1 MGGSSLSPGW
11 SAPGLPRHGLPPRH
25 FDLLAGGGAGRAVV
39 AHLWDSERS
48 HRLVLLGLLIGTASR
63 RPDATGP
70 LSGIE
75 AAWDLL
81 IAAERQSAA
90 IADDILL
97 LPETGHWLR
106 HCLGRLQSPG
116 SGREPGDPPLWADVG
131 HLHLLAA
138 VAAMRTGLPFRL
150 TVPVRAGRVWF
161 PTLGCAVLPTQAG
174 VWRTAEAAFTSPTLT
189 VTPSGTASAGHDP
202 VRIERPFAEPSSHW
216 QIPHVLSL
224 DLPDG
229 PRRVML
235 HELGPYRMRGRA
247 WDDPDRAGG
256 PAAAPAVHRWTD
268 LLQRAWPLLARVD
281 PSGAEDVTACLRSIE
296 PLPAARPFRWH
307 SATMEDG
314 MGGMAASEPSG
325 TEPAAAAQFAAVLT
339 HEAQHSK
346 LSALLHMYSL
356 HTPDVTRRFQVPWR
370 DDPRPLR
377 GVLHG
382 VYAFTG
388 VARFWRGHLLNG
400 CPQDEEPLAAFE
412 FALRRRQLLCVLPSL
427 EQEPELTALGRRLV
441 GRLLETVEEWQEEPV
456 LPEPLAWAELAVDD
470 HGLSWRSHHLVPDP
484 DLVADLV
491 QEWGD
496 GRADAATPEGAWRYP
511 RPRLVPD
518 LAVRHLDAR
527 AVLMRMRLAPATAAL
542 VRDADDLGDLVLGA
556 RPADV
561 ELLDGRP
568 AAAQRL
574 YAAEIRAHSDA
585 GPAPGTVWAGLAWT
599 LRGCRDH
606 EAAARALAVCPEL
619 VRHVYASVN
628 LKSANAPDP
637 VAVAGW
643 LGRTVAV
650 PR

>member
-1 MGGSSLSPGW
+1 MGGSSLSSGW
-11 SAPGLPRHGLPPRH
+11 SASGLPRHGLPPRH
-25 FDLLAGGGAGRAVV
+25 FDLLAGGGAGHAVV

-48 HRLVLLGLLIGTASR
+48 HRLVLLGLLMGSASR
-63 RPDATGP
+63 RADATGP
-70 LSGIE
+70 LSDIE

-90 IADDILL
+90 IADDMLL

-116 SGREPGDPPLWADVG
+116 HGREPGDPPLWADVG

-138 VAAMRTGLPFRL
+138 VAGVRSGLPFRL
-150 TVPVRAGRVWF
+150 RVPVRAGRVWF
-161 PTLGCAVLPTQAG
+161 PTLGCAVLPGEARAWQ
-174 VWRTAEAAFTSPTLT
+174 TAEAMYDSRTLI
-189 VTPSGTASAGHDP
+189 VTPSGTGSGGPDP
-202 VRIERPFAEPSSHW
+202 VRIERPFAQPSAHW
-216 QIPHVLSL
+216 QVPQVLSL

-235 HELGPYRMRGRA
+235 HELGPYRMQGKA
-247 WDDPDRAGG
+247 WDTPDRAVG
-256 PAAAPAVHRWTD
+256 PAAAEAVHRWTE
-268 LLQRAWPLLARVD
+268 LLELAWPLLARVD

-296 PLPAARPFRWH
+296 PLPVARPFRWH

-314 MGGMAASEPSG
+314 MGGMAASAPAG

-356 HTPDVTRRFQVPWR
+356 HTPDATRRFQVPWR

-400 CPQDEEPLAAFE
+400 CPQDEQRLAAFE
-412 FALRRRQLLCVLPSL
+412 FALRRRQLLRVLPAL
-427 EQEPELTALGRRLV
+427 EREAELTPLGRRLV
-441 GRLLETVEEWQEEPV
+441 GRLLETVREWADEPV

-470 HGLSWRSHHLVPDP
+470 HALSWRSHHLAPDP

-491 QEWGD
+491 REWGD
-496 GRADAATPEGAWRYP
+496 GRAGTAAPEQAWHCP
-511 RPRLVPD
+511 PPRLVPD
-518 LAVRHLDAR
+518 PAARHLDAR
-527 AVLMRMRLAPATAAL
+527 AVLMRMRLMRVTAVRVRAT
-542 VRDADDLGDLVLGA
+542 DALGDLVLGA

-561 ELLDGRP
+561 HLLDGRLP
-568 AAAQRL
+568 AAERL
-574 YAAEIRAHSDA
+574 YADEIRAHSDA
-585 GPAPGTVWAGLAWT
+585 GPAPGTVWSGLAWT
-599 LRGCRDH
+599 LRGRR
-606 EAAARALAVCPEL
+606 EREGAARALTACPEL
-619 VRHVYASVN
+619 VRHVYAAVK
-628 LKSANAPDP
+628 LKSASAPDP
-637 VAVAGW
+637 LAVAEW
-643 LGRTVAV
+643 LGHTVAV
-650 PR
+650 P